1 MGGGGEEMDGGGKA
15 TKKLVCTTLFIQPF
29 LASRSTLTLQD
40 LTCSTDLFNFIFET
54 YYRLENRT

>member
-1 MGGGGEEMDGGGKA
+1 MDGGGKA
-15 TKKLVCTTLFIQPF
+15 TTKLVCKTLFIQSF

-40 LTCSTDLFNFIFET
+40 LTCNTDLLNCIFET